1 MLIKEAQKKA
11 TQLSGLFKFL
21 KFLILKNQGTRL
33 WGEDAK
39 ASDGMKKS

>member
-1 MLIKEAQKKA
+1 VLVKISIK
-11 TQLSGLFKFL
+11 
-21 KFLILKNQGTRL
+21 KNQGTRL